1 MEELVPEPERARV
14 RSTCFVYLRITC
26 QHCLIAGQQ
35 KYHNINT
42 AYSHNKLEYLRF
54 SSPEAGQVYLQSRL
68 RHARLFVNIH
78 LISQAVL

>member
-26 QHCLIAGQQ
+26 QHCLIAGHQ

-42 AYSHNKLEYLRF
+42 AYSHNKLEYVKIF
-54 SSPEAGQVYLQSRL
+54 IP
-68 RHARLFVNIH
+68 
-78 LISQAVL
+78 